1 VITVW
6 IVVQATLVFLVN
18 MNDHLEG
25 AFRQVLAGVLLLASA
40 GMLVAAFVL
49 WGWVS
54 GVVAILATV
63 AYSAMIR
70 GLAARAAQSI
80 AARK

>member
-1 VITVW
+1 MITVW

>member
-1 VITVW
+1 MIAAWV
-6 IVVQATLVFLVN
+6 VVQATLVFLVN